1 MATITREQVFN
12 LAELSK
18 VTLTEEEVNDLQVDL
33 TNILEYLDQLSEID
47 TENVNPTYLVNDLQN
62 VWRKDEV
69 LEPLSSGKKLL
80 AIAPDEYKDQVKV
93 PKVL

>member
-1 MATITREQVFN
+1 MATITREQVLS

-18 VTLTEEEVNDLQVDL
+18 VTLTEEEINYLRVDL

-47 TENVNPTYLVNDLQN
+47 TENVDPTYLVNDLQN

-69 LEPLSSGKKLL
+69 LEPLSSGKELL
-80 AIAPDEYKDQVKV
+80 TITPDEYKNQVKV

>member
-1 MATITREQVFN
+1 MATITREQVLS

-18 VTLTEEEVNDLQVDL
+18 VTLIKEEINDLQVDL

-47 TENVNPTYLVNDLQN
+47 TENVDPTYLVNDLQN

-69 LEPLSSGKKLL
+69 LEPLSSGKELL
-80 AIAPDEYKDQVKV
+80 TITPDEYKNQVKV

>member
-1 MATITREQVFN
+1 MATITREQVLS

-18 VTLTEEEVNDLQVDL
+18 VTLTEEEVNDLQIDL

-47 TENVNPTYLVNDLQN
+47 TENVEPTYLVNDLKN
-62 VWRKDEV
+62 VLREDKV
-69 LEPLSSGKKLL
+69 REPLSSSEQLL
-80 AIAPDEYKDQVKV
+80 SIAPDEYKNQIKV